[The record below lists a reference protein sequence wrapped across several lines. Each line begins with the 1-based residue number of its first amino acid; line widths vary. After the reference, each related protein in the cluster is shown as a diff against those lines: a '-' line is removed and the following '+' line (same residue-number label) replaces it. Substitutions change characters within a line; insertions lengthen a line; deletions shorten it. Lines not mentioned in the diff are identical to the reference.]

1 MRILVLNCG
10 SSSIKYRLFDGDDV
24 TAEGVVERIGE
35 PGSEV
40 ADHRSGLGSIM
51 TELAPFTRDG
61 GLDAIGHRVVHGGE
75 EFVEPTLIDTD
86 VIERIRSQIPLAPL
100 HNPANLMG
108 IEVALALEPDLPHVA
123 VFDTAFH
130 QTIPAHAYR
139 YALPEHAYR
148 DHGVRRYG
156 FHGTSHSYV
165 ASLAADH
172 LGRNRSDIDLITLH
186 LGNGA
191 SATAIRRG
199 ESVETSMGLSP
210 LEGLVMGSRSGDIDP
225 AIVFHLQRSG
235 GMSSDEVEAMLNR
248 ESGLLGLSGDNDMR
262 EIGRRAGDGD
272 SAAEMAIDVYCHR
285 IKKYVGAYLAVL
297 GGADAIVFTGGI
309 GEHQADIRR
318 RSLAGLERLG
328 IAVDAE
334 RNAVADAR
342 IGPAPI
348 HADESRTAVLVIATN
363 EELEIANQVRSVVF
377 GSR

>member
-24 TAEGVVERIGE
+24 ATEGIVERIGE

-40 ADHRSGLGSIM
+40 ADHRAGLESIM
-51 TELAPFTRDG
+51 TALVPLTDDG
-61 GLDAIGHRVVHGGE
+61 RLDAIGHRVVHGGE
-75 EFVEPTLIDTD
+75 EFVEPTLIDTE

-100 HNPANLMG
+100 HNPANLIG
-108 IEVALALEPDLPHVA
+108 IEVAFDLEPELPQVA

-130 QTIPAHAYR
+130 RTLPAHAYR
-139 YALPEHAYR
+139 YALPEHTYR

-165 ASLAADH
+165 ASLAASH
-172 LGRNRSDIDLITLH
+172 LGRDRSEIDLITLH

-191 SATAIRRG
+191 SAAAIRGG

-225 AIVFHLQRSG
+225 AIVFHLQRSA
-235 GMSSDEVEAMLNR
+235 GMSGDEVEAMLNR

-262 EIGRRAGDGD
+262 EIQRRAGDGD
-272 SAAEMAIDVYCHR
+272 PEARLAIEVYCHR
-285 IKKYVGAYLAVL
+285 IRKYVGAYLAVL

-309 GEHQADIRR
+309 GENQADIRQ

-328 IAVDAE
+328 IAIDSE
-334 RNAVADAR
+334 RNAGADPGA
-342 IGPAPI
+342 GPAPI
-348 HADESRTAVLVIATN
+348 HAVDSGIEVLVIATN
-363 EELEIANQVRSVVF
+363 EELEIANQVRSVVPQPH
-377 GSR
+377 

>member
-24 TAEGVVERIGE
+24 AAEGIVERIAE

-40 ADHRSGLGSIM
+40 ADHRAGLSSIM
-51 TELAPFTRDG
+51 TELAPFTGDG

-75 EFVEPTLIDTD
+75 EFVEPALIDTG

-108 IEVALALEPDLPHVA
+108 IEVAFDLEPELPHVA

-130 QTIPAHAYR
+130 RTLPAHAYR
-139 YALPEHAYR
+139 YAIPEHAYR

-172 LGRNRSDIDLITLH
+172 LGRDLSEIDLITLH

-191 SATAIRRG
+191 SATAIRGG

-210 LEGLVMGSRSGDIDP
+210 LEGLVMGSRSGDLDP
-225 AIVFHLQRSG
+225 AIVFHLQRSA
-235 GMSSDEVEAMLNR
+235 GMSAAEVEMMLNR
-248 ESGLLGLSGDNDMR
+248 QSGLLGLSGDNDMR

-272 SAAEMAIDVYCHR
+272 PMARLAIDVYCHR

-309 GEHQADIRR
+309 GENQADIRR
-318 RSLAGLERLG
+318 RSLSGLERLG

-334 RNAVADAR
+334 RNAAADPG

-348 HADESRTAVLVIATN
+348 HADGSRTEVLVIATN
-363 EELEIANQVRSVVF
+363 EELEIANQVRSVVS
-377 GSR
+377 GSS